1 MDRLEYVRVRVDRIL
16 QKIEDEESRKY
27 AYIHL
32 YGVSQFA
39 SMLAKQQGL
48 NMELCAIAGMLHDI
62 STYIEGY
69 SSKHALVSSEYS
81 KNLLEKTQI
90 FHADEIDVITQA
102 IAHHSDKE
110 QIDGPY
116 EELLKNADVLQH
128 YFYNPSQF
136 PKKEQTRLDNLLEK
150 LSLSM

>member
-39 SMLAKQQGL
+39 AMLAKRQGL

-62 STYIEGY
+62 STYMEGY
-69 SSKHALVSSEYS
+69 CGKHALLSSEYS
-81 KNLLEKTQI
+81 KDLLEKTQI
-90 FHADEIDVITQA
+90 FNDDEIAVITQA

-136 PKKEQTRLDNLLEK
+136 PKKEQSRLDTLLETF
-150 LSLSM
+150 SYPM